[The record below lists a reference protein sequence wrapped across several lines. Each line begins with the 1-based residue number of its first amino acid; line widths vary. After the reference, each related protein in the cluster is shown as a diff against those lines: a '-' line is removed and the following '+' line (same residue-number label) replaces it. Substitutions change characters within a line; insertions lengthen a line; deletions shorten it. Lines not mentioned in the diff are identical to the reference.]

1 MLLRGGESC
10 GGAKLDPGTHLDRF
24 SVKNYTQS
32 VEYQLLRRQDAKVG
46 KIDNLSSRC
55 PKVSQRCPKG
65 VPQGGYACPFRGTWY
80 GLVLVWGGGGG
91 PGGVLNQGKGLPE
104 SSCCESPSSL
114 PCLEPPSQ
122 GHSFMLS
129 LEWPASVPPRRA
141 ERVTCTLCKRWARH
155 MVVI

>member
-80 GLVLVWGGGGG
+80 GLVLVWGEGGG
-91 PGGVLNQGKGLPE
+91 PGGFLIKGKGYLSRRVVNRQAHCRV
-104 SSCCESPSSL
+104 SSRRPKATPS
-114 PCLEPPSQ
+114 CYRWNGQ
-122 GHSFMLS
+122 HLS
-129 LEWPASVPPRRA
+129 HHEGLSA
-141 ERVTCTLCKRWARH
+141 
-155 MVVI
+155 